1 MESVAISGALWAL
14 PWVGLLLF
22 LVLGVR
28 LPRPLPTRGAAGG
41 RRVSVVIPARNEAR
55 NIARVVRSLSSSSY
69 SDLEILVVDDRSED
83 GTRELALEAGRDA
96 DGTQVGDTGHSDPVP
111 VRVLDG
117 QPLPEGWMGKN
128 WACHQ
133 GAQQATGELLL
144 FTDADTWHGPDLLGR
159 AVAALDEDRADCV
172 SLAGRQLMETF
183 WERLVQ
189 PHVFTAMLARY
200 PRLREPLPP
209 TRWRG
214 AIANGQYILI
224 PRNVYD
230 EMGGH
235 EAVKGEV
242 VEDMRLAQRLVRR
255 GKRLSIRMAEDAFT
269 TRMYTSLAELV
280 EGWSKNVVLGGLAT
294 LPAWM
299 RGLAPLLILVLGLV
313 LWVAPPVGVALA
325 LAGFAG
331 PAVLTWAAVAVGT
344 SVLLWSAACLR
355 MGAPAR
361 YGLLYPLGSLVT
373 GYIFARA
380 WRRGGRVEWKG
391 RRYDLETA
399 ALMREP

>member
-1 MESVAISGALWAL
+1 
-14 PWVGLLLF
+14 
-22 LVLGVR
+22 
-28 LPRPLPTRGAAGG
+28 
-41 RRVSVVIPARNEAR
+41 
-55 NIARVVRSLSSSSY
+55 VVRSLASSTY
-69 SDLEILVVDDRSED
+69 PELEILVVDDRSED
-83 GTRELALEAGRDA
+83 GTGALAMEAGRVA
-96 DGTQVGDTGHSDPVP
+96 ERESGRLHPVP
-111 VRVLDG
+111 VRVLEG
-117 QPLPEGWMGKN
+117 RPLPEGWMGKN

-133 GAQQATGELLL
+133 GAQEATGELLL

-159 AVAALDEDRADCV
+159 ALTALDEDRADCV

-189 PHVFTAMLARY
+189 PHVFTAMLARF
-200 PRLREPLPP
+200 PRLRQPLPP
-209 TRWRG
+209 KRWRG

-224 PRNVYD
+224 RRDVYD

-235 EAVKGEV
+235 EALKGEV
-242 VEDMRLAQRLVRR
+242 VEDMRMAQHLVRR

-294 LPAWM
+294 LPGWL
-299 RGLAPLLILVLGLV
+299 RGLAPLLILVTGLL
-313 LWVAPPVGVALA
+313 LWVAPPVGAVLA
-325 LAGFAG
+325 LAGVAG

-344 SVLLWSAACLR
+344 SVVLWSAACLR

-391 RRYDLETA
+391 RQYDLETA

>member
-1 MESVAISGALWAL
+1 MTESVFLPGVLWAL

-28 LPRPLPTRGAAGG
+28 LPRPLPARGAAGG

-55 NIARVVRSLSSSSY
+55 NIERVVRSLASSTY
-69 SDLEILVVDDRSED
+69 PEVEIIVVDDRSED
-83 GTRELALEAGRDA
+83 GTGELALQAGRA
-96 DGTQVGDTGHSDPVP
+96 AEGEPGRLHAAP
-111 VRVLDG
+111 VRVLEG
-117 QPLPEGWMGKN
+117 RPLPEGWMGKN

-133 GAQQATGELLL
+133 GAREASGDLLL

-159 AVAALDEDRADCV
+159 AIEALDEDRADCV

-189 PHVFTAMLARY
+189 PHVFTAMLTRF
-200 PRLREPLPP
+200 PRLRQPLPP

-224 PRNVYD
+224 RREVYD

-235 EAVKGEV
+235 EALKGEV
-242 VEDMRLAQRLVRR
+242 VEDMRMAQRLVRR

-299 RGLAPLLILVLGLV
+299 RGLAPLLILTVGLV
-313 LWVAPPVGVALA
+313 LWVAPPVGAVLA
-325 LAGFAG
+325 LTGLAG
-331 PAVLTWAAVAVGT
+331 PGVGTWAAVAVGT
-344 SVLLWSAACLR
+344 SVVLWSAACLR

-391 RRYDLETA
+391 RQYDLEAA
-399 ALMREP
+399 ALMQEP